1 MIENRSSFKIVGIQ
15 VASVYAAL
23 YLVWL
28 FALLAL
34 LMLFHHPCVGTHLS
48 SNLIIMSA
56 YLVLYY

>member
-1 MIENRSSFKIVGIQ
+1 MLDPIVGIQ